1 MRYLCHQDHTDPVP
15 GLQKPLVK
23 GALRDLECR
32 LAPVAGVSRRNEHVD
47 AMFEHLG
54 REALGETIFCR
65 VELAEHRVALPLSHQ
80 ADGVWFHPRHD
91 AIHAPSLNRGSVQ

>member
-1 MRYLCHQDHTDPVP
+1 
-15 GLQKPLVK
+15 
-23 GALRDLECR
+23 
-32 LAPVAGVSRRNEHVD
+32 
-47 AMFEHLG
+47 MFEHLG